1 MGLKKDTQLE
11 RPDQR
16 KELSTKGA
24 KWKRVQKVFRRMS
37 LYGRCNGA
45 EEIRHYTEPVS
56 QHQEN
61 RVASGLTGSLQE
73 YCP

>member
-1 MGLKKDTQLE
+1 MKKDTQLE

-24 KWKRVQKVFRRMS
+24 KWKRVQKVFRRIS

-45 EEIRHYTEPVS
+45 EEIRHYTESVS
-56 QHQEN
+56 QHREN

-73 YCP
+73 YRP